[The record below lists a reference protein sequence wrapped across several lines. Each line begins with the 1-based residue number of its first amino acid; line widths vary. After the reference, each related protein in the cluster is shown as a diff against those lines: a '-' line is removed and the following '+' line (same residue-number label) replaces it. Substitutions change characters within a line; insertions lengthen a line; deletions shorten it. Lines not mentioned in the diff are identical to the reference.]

1 MTYLQNVCNNMYD
14 LEYSCQFKKDL
25 KLLNKRGVNLNDLR
39 KVLDYLIKEGQVP
52 ISYKP
57 HILSGKY
64 KGVWECH
71 INPDWL
77 LVYDINNSIKLV
89 RLVRTGSHSDLFK

>member
-1 MTYLQNVCNNMYD
+1 MYG
-14 LEYSCQFKKDL
+14 LEYSGQFKKDL
-25 KLLNKRGVNLNDLR
+25 KLMNKRGVNLNDLR
-39 KVLDYLIKEGQVP
+39 KVLDYLIIEGQVP
-52 ISYKP
+52 ISFKP

>member
-1 MTYLQNVCNNMYD
+1 MYD
-14 LEYSCQFKKDL
+14 LEYSGQLKKDL
-25 KLLNKRGVNLNDLR
+25 KLMNKRGVNLNDLR
-39 KVLDYLIKEGQVP
+39 KVLDYLIIEGQVP
-52 ISYKP
+52 ISFKP

>member
-1 MTYLQNVCNNMYD
+1 MYD
-14 LEYSCQFKKDL
+14 LEYSGQFKKDL
-25 KLLNKRGVNLNDLR
+25 KLMNKRGVNLNDFR
-39 KVLDYLIKEGQVP
+39 KVLDYLIIEGQVP

-77 LVYDINNSIKLV
+77 LIYDINNSIKLV
-89 RLVRTGSHSDLFK
+89 RLVRTGFHSDLFK

>member
-1 MTYLQNVCNNMYD
+1 MYD
-14 LEYSCQFKKDL
+14 LEYSGQFKKDL
-25 KLLNKRGVNLNDLR
+25 KLMNKRGVNLNDLR
-39 KVLDYLIKEGQVP
+39 KVLDYLIIEGQVP
-52 ISYKP
+52 ISFKP

-71 INPDWL
+71 INLDWL

>member
-1 MTYLQNVCNNMYD
+1 MYD
-14 LEYSCQFKKDL
+14 LEYSGQFKKDL
-25 KLLNKRGVNLNDLR
+25 KLMNKRGVNLNDLR
-39 KVLDYLIKEGQVP
+39 KVLDYLIIEGQVP

-77 LVYDINNSIKLV
+77 LIYDITTV
-89 RLVRTGSHSDLFK
+89 Q

>member
-1 MTYLQNVCNNMYD
+1 MYD
-14 LEYSCQFKKDL
+14 LEYSGQFKKDL
-25 KLLNKRGVNLNDLR
+25 KLMNKRGVNLNDLR
-39 KVLDYLIKEGQVP
+39 KVLDYLIIKGQVP

>member
-1 MTYLQNVCNNMYD
+1 MYD
-14 LEYSCQFKKDL
+14 LEYSGQFKKDL
-25 KLLNKRGVNLNDLR
+25 KLMNKRGVNLNDLR
-39 KVLDYLIKEGQVP
+39 KVLDYLIIEGQVP

>member
-1 MTYLQNVCNNMYD
+1 MYD
-14 LEYSCQFKKDL
+14 LEYSGQFKKDL
-25 KLLNKRGVNLNDLR
+25 KLMNKRGVNLNDLR
-39 KVLDYLIKEGQVP
+39 KVLDYLIIEGQVP

-64 KGVWECH
+64 IGVWECH

>member
-1 MTYLQNVCNNMYD
+1 MYD
-14 LEYSCQFKKDL
+14 LEYSGQFKKDL
-25 KLLNKRGVNLNDLR
+25 KLMNKRGVNLNNLR
-39 KVLDYLIKEGQVP
+39 KVLDYLIIEGQVP
-52 ISYKP
+52 ISFKP

>member
-1 MTYLQNVCNNMYD
+1 MYD
-14 LEYSCQFKKDL
+14 LEYSGQFKKDL
-25 KLLNKRGVNLNDLR
+25 KLMNKRGVNLNDLR
-39 KVLDYLIKEGQVP
+39 KVLDYLIIEGQVP

-77 LVYDINNSIKLV
+77 LIYDINNSIKLV

>member
-1 MTYLQNVCNNMYD
+1 MYD
-14 LEYSCQFKKDL
+14 LEYSGQFKKDL
-25 KLLNKRGVNLNDLR
+25 KLMNKRGVNLNDFR
-39 KVLDYLIKEGQVP
+39 KVLDYLIIEGQVP

-77 LVYDINNSIKLV
+77 LIYDINNSIKLV

>member
-1 MTYLQNVCNNMYD
+1 MYD
-14 LEYSCQFKKDL
+14 LEYSGQFKKDL
-25 KLLNKRGVNLNDLR
+25 KLMNKRGVNLNDLR
-39 KVLDYLIKEGQVP
+39 KVLDYLIIEGQVP

-64 KGVWECH
+64 KGVWACH

-77 LVYDINNSIKLV
+77 LIYDINNSIKLV

>member
-1 MTYLQNVCNNMYD
+1 M
-14 LEYSCQFKKDL
+14 
-25 KLLNKRGVNLNDLR
+25 NKRGVNLNDLR
-39 KVLDYLIKEGQVP
+39 KVLDYLIIEGQVP

-57 HILSGKY
+57 HILSGIY

-77 LVYDINNSIKLV
+77 LVYKYIEDELILY
-89 RLVRTGSHSDLFK
+89 LTRTGTHSDLF

>member
-1 MTYLQNVCNNMYD
+1 M
-14 LEYSCQFKKDL
+14 
-25 KLLNKRGVNLNDLR
+25 NKRGVNLNDLR
-39 KVLDYLIKEGQVP
+39 KALDYLIIEGQVP

-57 HILSGKY
+57 HILSGIY

-77 LVYDINNSIKLV
+77 LVYDINYSIKLV

>member
-1 MTYLQNVCNNMYD
+1 MYD

-25 KLLNKRGVNLNDLR
+25 KLMNKRGVNLNDLR
-39 KVLDYLIKEGQVP
+39 KVLDYLIIEGQVP
-52 ISYKP
+52 ISFKP

>member
-1 MTYLQNVCNNMYD
+1 M
-14 LEYSCQFKKDL
+14 
-25 KLLNKRGVNLNDLR
+25 NKRGVNLNDLR
-39 KVLDYLIKEGQVP
+39 KVLDYLIIEGQVP

>member
-1 MTYLQNVCNNMYD
+1 MYD
-14 LEYSCQFKKDL
+14 LEYSGQFKKDL
-25 KLLNKRGVNLNDLR
+25 KLMNKRGVNLNDLR
-39 KVLDYLIKEGQVP
+39 KVLDYLIIEGQVP

-57 HILSGKY
+57 YILSGKY

-77 LVYDINNSIKLV
+77 LIYDINNSIKLV

>member
-1 MTYLQNVCNNMYD
+1 MYD
-14 LEYSCQFKKDL
+14 LEYSGQFKKDL
-25 KLLNKRGVNLNDLR
+25 KLMNKRGVNLNDLR
-39 KVLDYLIKEGQVP
+39 KVLDYLIIEGQVP

-77 LVYDINNSIKLV
+77 FVYDINNSIKLV

>member
-1 MTYLQNVCNNMYD
+1 MYD
-14 LEYSCQFKKDL
+14 LEYSGQFKKDL
-25 KLLNKRGVNLNDLR
+25 KLMNKRGVNLNDLR
-39 KVLDYLIKEGQVP
+39 KVLDYLIIEGQVP
-52 ISYKP
+52 MSFKP

>member
-1 MTYLQNVCNNMYD
+1 MYD
-14 LEYSCQFKKDL
+14 LEYSGQFKKDL
-25 KLLNKRGVNLNDLR
+25 KLMNKRGVNLNDLR
-39 KVLDYLIKEGQVP
+39 KVLDYLIIEGQVP
-52 ISYKP
+52 ISFKP

>member
-1 MTYLQNVCNNMYD
+1 MHD
-14 LEYSCQFKKDL
+14 LEYSGQFKKDL
-25 KLLNKRGVNLNDLR
+25 KLMNKRGVNLNDLR
-39 KVLDYLIKEGQVP
+39 KVLDYLIIEGQVP
-52 ISYKP
+52 ISFKP

>member
-1 MTYLQNVCNNMYD
+1 MYD
-14 LEYSCQFKKDL
+14 LEYSGQFKKDL
-25 KLLNKRGVNLNDLR
+25 KLMNKRGVNLNDLR
-39 KVLDYLIKEGQVP
+39 KVLDYLITEGQVP

>member
-1 MTYLQNVCNNMYD
+1 MYD
-14 LEYSCQFKKDL
+14 LEYSGQFKKDL
-25 KLLNKRGVNLNDLR
+25 KLMNKRGVNLNDFR
-39 KVLDYLIKEGQVP
+39 KVLDYLIIEGQVP

-77 LVYDINNSIKLV
+77 LTIV
-89 RLVRTGSHSDLFK
+89 R

>member
-1 MTYLQNVCNNMYD
+1 MYD
-14 LEYSCQFKKDL
+14 LEYSGQFKKDL
-25 KLLNKRGVNLNDLR
+25 KLMNKRGVNLNDFR
-39 KVLDYLIKEGQVP
+39 KVLDYLIIEGQVP

-77 LVYDINNSIKLV
+77 LIYDINNSIKLV
-89 RLVRTGSHSDLFK
+89 RLVRTGSPSDLFK

>member
-1 MTYLQNVCNNMYD
+1 MYD
-14 LEYSCQFKKDL
+14 LEYSGQFKKDL
-25 KLLNKRGVNLNDLR
+25 KLMNKRGVDLNDLR
-39 KVLDYLIKEGQVP
+39 KVLDYLIIEGQVP
-52 ISYKP
+52 ISFKP

-89 RLVRTGSHSDLFK
+89 RLVRTGSHSDLFN